1 MPISDISPFIRSPR
15 RRGRRASAAS
25 RGREPRDAE
34 KRTASYRKGADDISE
49 FESLALNYDVIYSSA
64 WHLSLKEVLV
74 AQFCGVLKLPPRPLW
89 VQETM
94 IGEAR
99 LRRRPQHRS
108 LLSQQ
113 RRHVSVCDAAEQG
126 AMLQFGLKLGHP

>member
-1 MPISDISPFIRSPR
+1 E
-15 RRGRRASAAS
+15 A
-25 RGREPRDAE
+25 
-34 KRTASYRKGADDISE
+34 
-49 FESLALNYDVIYSSA
+49 
-64 WHLSLKEVLV
+64 LV
-74 AQFCGVLKLPPRPLW
+74 AQFCGGRTLPPRPLW

-126 AMLQFGLKLGHP
+126 AMLQFGLKLGHPGDVRCMTALPPKDGVHPRSCYVAFVPICM